1 MMDKRKEILSA
12 LIDDEASE
20 TALSGFLWTAL
31 SGFLWT
37 ALSGFLWTALSGFL
51 WTALSG
57 FFVEAR

>member
-37 ALSGFLWTALSGFL
+37 ALSGFFM
-51 WTALSG
+51 
-57 FFVEAR
+57 EAR